1 MKRLWLSTGILAL
14 LAFSAP
20 RAEAVGTPLKLFS
33 FQVGGIG
40 AYPVGG
46 GTSHYSG
53 QVAWTPTI
61 HLGAIGIRGEVG
73 AALFKNTVGDSFLVL
88 NYEGLLQIGL
98 LPNVKVE
105 LGGGMQTWTKGNGGT
120 AGVLSAGLT
129 FGMTGTLDRIYATY
143 SRFLLGTD
151 ANEIKL
157 GIGLVF

>member
-1 MKRLWLSTGILAL
+1 MKRLWLSLGVLAL
-14 LAFSAP
+14 LTFPAP
-20 RAEAVGTPLKLFS
+20 RAQAEGSPAKLLS
-33 FQVGGIG
+33 FQLGGIA

-46 GTSHYSG
+46 GQNHYSG
-53 QVAWTPTI
+53 QLAWTPLI
-61 HLGAIGIRGEVG
+61 QLGGIGLRGELGAT
-73 AALFKNTVGDSFLVL
+73 LFKNVLGSSFLVL
-88 NYEGLLQIGL
+88 NYEALLQLSLLPKIGL
-98 LPNVKVE
+98 E

-129 FGMTGTLDRIYATY
+129 VGLLGTLDRIYATY